1 MLSDLCWSMRL
12 VAAVLLVLAA
22 AGVSASQSPS
32 SMVVVIKGEKQF
44 HQPSCPLVVKAGS
57 NVTVAKQGEAKLRGL
72 TAHDCPAAAV
82 TPTPEEVNQTKVVS
96 QPGDNKY
103 HRATCQKL
111 GKQQTTMTLD
121 EAGRKLWPCPV
132 CKPPIRQRKSN

>member
-1 MLSDLCWSMRL
+1 MRV
-12 VAAVLLVLAA
+12 VAAVLLVLAFAGLGA
-22 AGVSASQSPS
+22 AQSPA

-44 HQPSCPLVVKAGS
+44 HQPSCPLVAKAGS
-57 NVTVAKQGEAKLRGL
+57 NVTVAKLGEAKLRGL
-72 TAHDCPAAAV
+72 TAHDCPVAAA
-82 TPTPEEVNQTKVVS
+82 TPTAEEVNQTKVVS

-103 HRATCQKL
+103 HRATCSKL

-132 CKPPIRQRKSN
+132 CKPPIRQRKTG